1 MYDFDRTTQFHISGT
16 PAGFGSIDF
25 WEWYAS
31 YTLDGSIRG
40 GMAEFIIMKALGIK
54 HERNIWDS
62 YDLEYKGKRI
72 EIKSASRFTCK
83 NRHGFHHEYTE
94 NRRITYSIEP
104 KHNHVIGGDW
114 TSRKRNS
121 DIYIFTLISD
131 MDISNLAKWEFYI
144 IPTETINKAF
154 GNQKTLSLSAIRRFT
169 PPPKKYSE
177 IRAYIDLIIKGGIDM
192 SYDPNTEKAAPADRE
207 AEKIE
212 LQRLIACYQVAS
224 PDDKNVVWAALNKYA
239 SQIDRI

>member
-1 MYDFDRTTQFHISGT
+1 MYDFNRNTQFHISGT

-25 WEWYAS
+25 WEWFAS

-40 GMAEFIIMKALGIK
+40 GMAEFVIMKALGIEN
-54 HERNIWDS
+54 ERNIWDA
-62 YDLEYKGKRI
+62 YDLEYQGKRI
-72 EIKSASRFTCK
+72 EVKSASLFTRK
-83 NRHGFHHEYTE
+83 NRHGFQYEYTI
-94 NRRITYSIEP
+94 NQRITYSIEP
-104 KHNHVIGGDW
+104 KHKHVIGGDW

-121 DIYIFTLISD
+121 DIYIFVLISD
-131 MDISNLAKWEFYI
+131 MDISNLDKWDFYI
-144 IPTETINKAF
+144 IPTESINKTF
-154 GNQKTLSLSAIRRFT
+154 GDQKTLSLSAIKRFT
-169 PPPKKYSE
+169 PPPKKFVE
-177 IRAYIDLIIKGGIDM
+177 IRKYIDLIIKGGIDM
-192 SYDPNTEKAAPADRE
+192 SYDPNTEKDVPDRE